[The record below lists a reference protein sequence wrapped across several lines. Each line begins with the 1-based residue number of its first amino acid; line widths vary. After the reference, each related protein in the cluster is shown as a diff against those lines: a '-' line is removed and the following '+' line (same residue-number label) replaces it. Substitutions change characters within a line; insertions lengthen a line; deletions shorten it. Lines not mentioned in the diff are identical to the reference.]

1 LSQRGRLLGEIPH
14 WGRADERR
22 KSLRSAWLLLND
34 LGIKFTR
41 YSPGPMGPL
50 PDYEVIMVHGTCHG
64 KTLIVTIGPDDVPAR
79 LGLIVVLGVKKSFL
93 PRITY
98 HL

>member
-1 LSQRGRLLGEIPH
+1 LSQLGRLLGEIPH

-22 KSLRSAWLLLND
+22 KSLLLND

-79 LGLIVVLGVKKSFL
+79 LGLIVVLGFKKAFL